1 MMTRH
6 DVRRRLLLQQS
17 LASGVA
23 LSLGNAAQA
32 QTAWPGSATK
42 LVVPYAAGGV
52 TDVAMRVLAKHVGE
66 RLGQPVVVDNRPGA
80 GGVVGINAVAKA
92 APDGYTI
99 GAAASSAIIAQPL
112 VNPQIPFDVPNE
124 LAFVSLCATVPMVL
138 SVNAS
143 IPVKTAREL
152 LDYIAANRGKLAYGS
167 TAVGHYGH
175 VSLMEMSD
183 SRDAGM
189 THSPYKGETPLV
201 QDVVSGTLQLAFFAP
216 STIRPM
222 AEAGR
227 VRLLGVSGTKRL
239 KVLPDVPTL
248 LEQGFEAPVFRMNPG
263 WIGIVAPAKTPAPII
278 KRLSDEFAA
287 VIRLP
292 EVNDQI
298 IGMGLDPV
306 GSSGEGFASTYRN
319 ELPVWRTLL
328 RKAGL
333 EVR

>member
-1 MMTRH
+1 MSTPSSF
-6 DVRRRLLLQQS
+6 RRRDWLQHS
-17 LASGVA
+17 LAAGVA
-23 LSLGNAAQA
+23 LGLAPTARAQA
-32 QTAWPGSATK
+32 WPRSATK
-42 LVVPYAAGGV
+42 LIVPYAAGGV
-52 TDVAMRVLAKHVGE
+52 TDVAMRLLAKHVSE

-112 VNPQIPFDVPNE
+112 VNAQIPFDVPSE
-124 LAFVSLCATVPMVL
+124 LAFVSLSATVPMVL
-138 SVNAS
+138 AVNAS
-143 IPVKTAREL
+143 VPARNAQEL
-152 LDYIAANRGKLAYGS
+152 LKYIASNRGKLAYGS

-183 SRDAGM
+183 SQDAAM

-201 QDVVSGTLQLAFFAP
+201 QDLVSGVLQLAFFAP
-216 STIRPM
+216 STIRAM

-239 KVLPDVPTL
+239 KVLPDVPTM
-248 LEQGFEAPVFRMNPG
+248 LEQGFEAPVYRMNPG
-263 WIGIVAPAKTPAPII
+263 WIGLVAPAKTPAPIMQ
-278 KRLSDEFAA
+278 RLTEEFAA

-292 EVNDQI
+292 EVSDQI
-298 IGMGLDPV
+298 IDMGLDPV
-306 GSSGEGFASTYRN
+306 GSTGEGFATTYRN

-328 RKAGL
+328 KKAGL